1 MLGLNDKGCDAG
13 RMIARLLALAL
24 LTLPFAAQAAEHR
37 YTFGSYDR
45 VRIEGPFEVH
55 ITTGASPGALATG
68 DPRMIEGL
76 DIAVQGSTLIVRMG
90 HQGWGETPAGAA
102 APAPVITLTTPGLS
116 AAFVN
121 GGARVT
127 IQGMKAQRVDLSVNG
142 SGMVT
147 VNGADTD
154 QLFATIVGAG
164 TMTLS
169 GRAARARLVT
179 NGAGN
184 VDATALV
191 VNDLAILQDGTG
203 ETRAAARYTAQVNAT
218 GLGHVVVTGKPKCLV
233 HAAAGGPVECGA
245 P

>member
-1 MLGLNDKGCDAG
+1 MTAKGCDAG
-13 RMIARLLALAL
+13 RMIARLLAFAL
-24 LTLPFAAQAAEHR
+24 LCLPFTAQAAEHR
-37 YTFGSYDR
+37 YAFGSYDR
-45 VRIEGPFEVH
+45 VRIEGPFEVN
-55 ITTGASPGALATG
+55 ITTGVPPGALASG
-68 DPRMIEGL
+68 DARLIDGL

-90 HQGWGETPAGAA
+90 HQGWGETPVGAA
-102 APAPVITLTTPGLS
+102 AARPVITLTTPALN

-121 GGARVT
+121 GGARVK

-142 SGMVT
+142 SGTVT

-154 QLFATIVGAG
+154 QLFATIIGAG

-184 VDATALV
+184 VDATGLN
-191 VNDLAILQDGTG
+191 VNDLSVLQDGTG
-203 ETRAAARYTAQVNAT
+203 ETRAAARYTAQVNST
-218 GLGHVVVTGKPKCLV
+218 GLGHVVVAGRPKCLV
-233 HAAAGGPVECGA
+233 HAAAGGPVECGG